1 MHHRT
6 CTRILGLALLASASH
21 AVAQTAQTAQTPPA
35 AEATP
40 PPPAAPAVPPPLAI
54 PKLAG
59 EITVDGK
66 LDEPAWQAAA
76 VIDTFFETFPA
87 DNTRPSVETIAY
99 VTYDDRYFYLGFRAL
114 DPEPEKIRA
123 PYVERDKVIGT
134 DDNIAV
140 FLDTRNDRRS
150 AIEFRV
156 NPRGNQ
162 ADASYNDANGSEDFS
177 PDFFYDTAAQ
187 LTADGWTAEMRI
199 PFSSLRYPRLE
210 ENSWG
215 ILVWRNYPRDQ
226 RYMIHSSPIPRG
238 SNCWICQSREL
249 TGLRDLPS
257 GGSLVAAPYVTGQQQ
272 RTPEA
277 GLGSP
282 LQTDD
287 PEADAGID
295 VKWTPSGS
303 NALDLTLN
311 PDFSQIESDVGQ
323 IAVNNQFAL
332 FFPEKRPFFLEGVD
346 LFDSPFQA
354 VYTRTITDPRWGV
367 RDTGKLGNLTY
378 TLLVTE
384 DEGGGAVVI
393 PGPTGSG
400 RAFQDFSSHV
410 LVGRLR
416 RDFGASFAGLITTA
430 REIDGGGYNRVV
442 GPDLLWRS
450 SEADQVTAQVLYS
463 DTETPE
469 RTDLHPTWDGRR
481 LTGHAAHLEWLH
493 TGERWTWRATA
504 RDVDEDFRNDQGF
517 ENQVGYQRGRFFLGY
532 SFYPQ
537 GLFRRVQT
545 YSVTRRD
552 EGEDSDLLS
561 QISVFGFGAQGS
573 KNLSLTVELIPG
585 ERQRIGGEVLERDW
599 AFVFFQIDP
608 GRRFSRIGLEAQVGE
623 AFDFSHGRV
632 GDGSTLVLFGT
643 IKPTDRLALEPMY
656 IRQWLDVDDAG
667 RSGTLFDAG
676 IQRLKATYNFSSR
689 MFLRVIGEYA
699 HTDFDPSLW
708 AFPVPDEDES
718 FNGSALFAYQ
728 INWQTVLYVGYGDDR
743 AQDVRGRLEPAAQ
756 TAFVKLSYAFQR

>member
-1 MHHRT
+1 MYPSKRHA
-6 CTRILGLALLASASH
+6 CLAIGLLVLLVGRAL
-21 AVAQTAQTAQTPPA
+21 AQEPPA
-35 AEATP
+35 
-40 PPPAAPAVPPPLAI
+40 PPAPAPAAAAVPPPLAV
-54 PKLAG
+54 PRLAG
-59 EITVDGK
+59 EIAVDGK
-66 LDEPAWQAAA
+66 LDEPAWQSAA
-76 VIDTFFETFPA
+76 VIDAFFETFPA
-87 DNTRPSVETIAY
+87 DNAEPAVKTVAY
-99 VTYDDRYFYLGFRAL
+99 LAYDDSYFYIGVHAF
-114 DPEPEKIRA
+114 DPEPQKIRA
-123 PYVERDKVIGT
+123 PYVERDKVLGT
-134 DDNIAV
+134 DDNVAV

-150 AIEFRV
+150 AIELRV

-162 ADASYNDANGSEDFS
+162 GDASYNDANGSEDFS

-187 LTADGWTAEMRI
+187 LTDDGWTAEMRI
-199 PFSSLRYPRLE
+199 PFSSLRYPKLE
-210 ENSWG
+210 ENRWG

-249 TGLRDLPS
+249 TGLRGLPS
-257 GGSLVAAPYVTGQQQ
+257 GGNLVMAPYVTGQQS
-272 RTPEA
+272 RTPTGE
-277 GLGSP
+277 LGSP
-282 LQTDD
+282 LGSDD

-295 VKWTPSGS
+295 VKWTPSAS

-323 IAVNNQFAL
+323 IGVNNQFAL

-384 DEGGGAVVI
+384 DEGGGRVVI

-400 RAFQDFSSHV
+400 RADQDFSSHV

-416 RDFGASFAGLITTA
+416 RDFGASFAGLLVTD
-430 REIDGGGYNRVV
+430 REIDGGGFNRVI
-442 GPDLLWRS
+442 GPDLLWRR
-450 SEADQVTAQVLYS
+450 SETDQVTAQVLYS

-469 RTDLHPTWDGRR
+469 RPDLFRLWDGRK

-517 ENQVGYQRGRFFLGY
+517 ETQVGYRRGRAFLGY
-532 SFYPQ
+532 SFYPK
-537 GLFRRVQT
+537 GLLRRVQT
-545 YSVTRRD
+545 YAVTRHD
-552 EGEDSDLLS
+552 DGEDGDLLS
-561 QISVFGFGAQGS
+561 ATNVFGFGAQGS
-573 KNLSLTVELIPG
+573 KNLTLTVELIPG
-585 ERQRIGGEVLERDW
+585 DRQRIGSQVLERDW
-599 AFVFFQIDP
+599 SFIFFQIDP
-608 GRRFSRIGLEAQVGE
+608 GRRFSRIGLEAQIGE
-623 AFDFSHGRV
+623 AFDFTHARV
-632 GDGSTLVLFGT
+632 GDGNTFVVFGT
-643 IKPTDRLALEPMY
+643 IKPTDRLAIEPMY
-656 IRQWLDVDDAG
+656 IRQWLDVDAAT
-667 RSGTLFDAG
+667 RSGTLFDAE
-676 IQRLKATYNFSSR
+676 IQRVKATYNFSSR
-689 MFLRVIGEYA
+689 MFLRVIGEYSK
-699 HTDFDPSLW
+699 TDFEPALW
-708 AFPVPDEDES
+708 AFPVPSEDQS

-756 TAFVKLSYAFQR
+756 TAFVKISYAFQR